1 LSQTHLHRDDHYYRI
16 QSEKSQILSEKDTLE
31 KVYQVLLE
39 DHRTLQTRYDDVIS
53 EKEDMSVRLRE
64 IRREA
69 DFKRNDRPDTMMR
82 AEIERLRAEL

>member
-39 DHRTLQTRYDDVIS
+39 DHRALQTRYDDVIS
-53 EKEDMSVRLRE
+53 EKEDMTVRLRE

-69 DFKRNDRPDTMMR
+69 DFKRNDRTDTMMR
-82 AEIERLRAEL
+82 GEIERLRAEM